1 MKEDART
8 AVKHEFEH
16 AQPTVIHDPE
26 QDMTILARWV
36 HHGMQQGP
44 KFWYLLAGGVVLIL
58 FASILIGSLSG
69 GKTSVAR
76 AWSEIGTAQTPQ
88 QVLDVAEA
96 YPNAEVGRAARLQA
110 ASAYFREATN
120 DLPRNRDSA
129 LPKLKKALD
138 LFLQVAKD
146 APHSS
151 PEALAAAFD
160 AARTYEARNELP
172 EAIEQYKVVSSSWPG
187 TAEAKQAEVLAAKLK
202 DPEVVDF
209 YKQLYAYKPP
219 TASLPTG
226 LEGIPGFPSLSG
238 LPDNHPPLGGPAIPT
253 PGLSGSDAVKNFFN
267 TGPAPLP
274 FDIPPPPPTPPSTT
288 PRPADSK
295 TSAPAV
301 KKDELPADVFT
312 PPAKPKS

>member
-16 AQPTVIHDPE
+16 AQPTVIHHPE

-44 KFWYLLAGGVVLIL
+44 AFWYLLVGGVAVILVL
-58 FASILIGSLSG
+58 SILVGTMSG

-96 YPNAEVGRAARLQA
+96 YPDAEVGRAARLQA
-110 ASAYFREATN
+110 ASAYFREATS

-138 LFLQVAKD
+138 LFLQVAKE
-146 APHSS
+146 APHTS

-160 AARTYEARNELP
+160 AARTYEARNELS
-172 EAIEQYKVVSSSWPG
+172 EAIEQYKTVVAGWPG
-187 TAEAKQAEVLAAKLK
+187 TSEAKQAEVLAVKLK

-219 TASLPTG
+219 TASMPTG
-226 LEGIPGFPSLSG
+226 LEGFPGLSG
-238 LPDNHPPLGGPAIPT
+238 LPDNHPSLSGPTMPA
-253 PGLSGSDAVKNFFN
+253 PGLSGTDAVQRLLN
-267 TGPAPLP
+267 PSAAPLP
-274 FDIPPPPPTPPSTT
+274 LPSDIPPPPPTPPATT

-295 TSAPAV
+295 A
-301 KKDELPADVFT
+301 T
-312 PPAKPKS
+312 PPAARKDQLPTDVFAPTPKPKS